1 LVCKETNYITAI
13 HEGNMKKSIS
23 LLALILALGIYTT
36 GPIVMKTG
44 PFAAGV
50 AHADDGDGGG
60 DGGGNAGSHDDSNG
74 GADSND
80 DNKTSDNSADSRD
93 DNGTDDDVTGI
104 DNPDDVAAPAAQG
117 AAKSVACNWV
127 GCAG

>member
-1 LVCKETNYITAI
+1 
-13 HEGNMKKSIS
+13 MKKSIS

-36 GPIVMKTG
+36 GPIIMKTG
-44 PFAAGV
+44 PLAAGV

-60 DGGGNAGSHDDSNG
+60 DGGGDDGGNAGSHDDSNG

-80 DNKTSDNSADSRD
+80 DNKSSDDSADNQD
-93 DNGTDDDVTGI
+93 DNGTDDDVTDI

-117 AAKSVACNWV
+117 TAKSVACNWV